1 MSSLIENPMVLGRI
15 NRQQRPPSITIIDIT
30 DDDDIDDPDY
40 DIFGQIIVKNDE
52 YYVFGEHVIHV
63 ENIERYF
70 EEYLK
75 AEWRQKK

>member
-1 MSSLIENPMVLGRI
+1 MQVENPMILGRI
-15 NRQQRPPSITIIDIT
+15 EHNKPTRLVVIDTT
-30 DDDDIDDPDY
+30 DNNDIDNPSH

>member
-1 MSSLIENPMVLGRI
+1 MQVENPMILGRI
-15 NRQQRPPSITIIDIT
+15 ERHQQPPKLVVINTA
-30 DDDDIDDPDY
+30 DDNDIDNPAY
-40 DIFGQIIVKNDE
+40 DIFGHIIVRNDE